1 MFCASITVASWRS
14 DSSAMRI
21 VTMAWLLYRPLEISR
36 TEVVPHRMVWSRSTR
51 PRLRPQMVL
60 ARTSWTLTLWIV
72 MESGGQDER
81 TTLGAAFWLER
92 NTQAFEAAATVL
104 GGHGP
109 PPTDAPCSAQ
119 NSCTRS
125 SSGFSWSRSPGKYC
139 PFSSQPSTN
148 AISPPVR
155 QSTFTCLIVTSMV
168 WSGSATK
175 YTPHTVV
182 APSEGS
188 SGSARS
194 ADSTPGVIQ
203 WAPCLDV
210 DLTGGS
216 LTKENSPSS
225 DVTCIQSAGNGFGR
239 EEQHV
244 IVVSRSF
251 HVPGVT

>member
-1 MFCASITVASWRS
+1 MTPNKVHNSKRHSRFGLRWNRADRTNEPRS
-14 DSSAMRI
+14 GMR
-21 VTMAWLLYRPLEISR
+21 YC
-36 TEVVPHRMVWSRSTR
+36 TR
-51 PRLRPQMVL
+51 
-60 ARTSWTLTLWIV
+60 
-72 MESGGQDER
+72 
-81 TTLGAAFWLER
+81 AAFWLER
-92 NTQAFEAAATVL
+92 NTQAFEAAPTVL

-109 PPTDAPCSAQ
+109 PPADAPCSAQ

-155 QSTFTCLIVTSMV
+155 QSTFTCLIVTSMI

-175 YTPHTVV
+175 YTPHTVA

-216 LTKENSPSS
+216 LTNENSPSS

-239 EEQHV
+239 EEQNV
-244 IVVSRSF
+244 IVVSRCRTLY
-251 HVPGVT
+251 PAVTKCK